1 MSKAKF
7 IIIRFGVLFYEAL
20 SLKSKPVLL
29 KINESHQRSREI
41 DYFIR
46 KKLAFDFENFRKQ
59 KKHKNYKSQ
68 NIEFDYSMTI
78 LINLIKRILKFK

>member
-1 MSKAKF
+1 MKVINDLVRL
-7 IIIRFGVLFYEAL
+7 II
-20 SLKSKPVLL
+20 LL
-29 KINESHQRSREI
+29 E
-41 DYFIR
+41 